1 MNLQQE
7 QGLGV
12 TIQAPKVSVIVP
24 VYKAEAYLNR
34 CMDSLLTQTFRN
46 FEVLLID
53 DGSPD
58 RSGEIC
64 DEYAKKDSR
73 VRVFHEKNQGVSV
86 ARNKGL
92 EQVRGECIAFV
103 DADDYV
109 ERDYLMHL
117 LQFSEDLIISGSQ
130 TIPSLCINR
139 SKDQIYKKDEIKF
152 LLEQRQSA
160 LSVVWGKLYK
170 RDIIVGNSLA
180 FNLKARDGED
190 LLFNLDYIKYCNSI
204 HAISS
209 VDYFYYNPTRFPRD
223 IRCNYSVEEVQE
235 LCGLIYER
243 IQTVEK
249 FCGESWGK
257 RMINYYILLFPL
269 KVIYKTSSDASY
281 YALFKQYNSL
291 AGKESFYKHPVCSP
305 IIRFIRLIVTFYKLG
320 MFEDGRKWSEKLLS
334 LYGGQMRIV
343 GFGNMSKKLWLSYFL
358 LCHGQIRLHD
368 MMCRLLKKSRL
379 VKSFR

>member
-139 SKDQIYKKDEIKF
+139 SKDQIYKKDEIKI
-152 LLEQRQSA
+152 
-160 LSVVWGKLYK
+160 LY
-170 RDIIVGNSLA
+170 
-180 FNLKARDGED
+180 
-190 LLFNLDYIKYCNSI
+190 
-204 HAISS
+204 
-209 VDYFYYNPTRFPRD
+209 
-223 IRCNYSVEEVQE
+223 
-235 LCGLIYER
+235 
-243 IQTVEK
+243 
-249 FCGESWGK
+249 
-257 RMINYYILLFPL
+257 
-269 KVIYKTSSDASY
+269 
-281 YALFKQYNSL
+281 
-291 AGKESFYKHPVCSP
+291 
-305 IIRFIRLIVTFYKLG
+305 
-320 MFEDGRKWSEKLLS
+320 
-334 LYGGQMRIV
+334 
-343 GFGNMSKKLWLSYFL
+343 
-358 LCHGQIRLHD
+358 
-368 MMCRLLKKSRL
+368 
-379 VKSFR
+379 